1 MQLTGGSKQHKLLS
15 CVRLV
20 FIWFYRTRRKRSP
33 SEVKRFKEAI
43 KEKVDENNDKTETE
57 TETSDSYEGSDN
69 NGHDVDDSDSDE
81 DDDDYE
87 SEEEDED

>member
-57 TETSDSYEGSDN
+57 TSDSYEGSDN

-87 SEEEDED
+87 SEEDED

>member
-43 KEKVDENNDKTETE
+43 KKKVDENNDKTE

-69 NGHDVDDSDSDE
+69 SGHDVDDSDSDE

-87 SEEEDED
+87 SEEDED

>member
-57 TETSDSYEGSDN
+57 TSDSYEGSDN
-69 NGHDVDDSDSDE
+69 SGHDVDDSDSDE
-81 DDDDYE
+81 DDDE

>member
-57 TETSDSYEGSDN
+57 TSDSYEGSDN
-69 NGHDVDDSDSDE
+69 SGHDVDDSDSDE
-81 DDDDYE
+81 DDDE
-87 SEEEDED
+87 SEEENED